1 MNEKAK
7 NQIVKIFSRYYAQ
20 ARLVILPPSQPGF
33 GIGDNKKKKHPP
45 LAFPGLKDLQAYLA
59 NNPPLFVS
67 HSTAYYRSP
76 EATPIEKKEWLGAD
90 VVFDLDL
97 HAEEKFGIYRRLDS
111 VKQDTLRL
119 MEEFLLRDFGL
130 EKKDLLVVFSGNRGY
145 HVHIRH
151 KDFLPIGSNE
161 RKELVDYI
169 RGLGLNYEG
178 FFTREE
184 IKRGMVKLLG
194 PRPTED
200 GYRGRF
206 ARAVILRVE
215 KEPTSIARIFAK
227 PEPRDRFI
235 GGIREGNWS
244 KAPVKDIMPRLKPI
258 ADQLP
263 LQSVNADA
271 GVTQDISKLIRI
283 PNSIHGE
290 TGCIAQVGD
299 NMEKFE
305 PLRDALLPL
314 KGVATVRFTEDIPAL
329 EFANE
334 TLGPFKS
341 GEKKDVPR
349 PYALFV
355 LLKGSADLE

>member
-20 ARLVILPPSQPGF
+20 ARLEILQPAQREF
-33 GIGDNKKKKHPP
+33 GMGNIKKIDHRHM
-45 LAFPGLKDLQAYLA
+45 AFPGLKELQAYLA

-67 HSTAYYRSP
+67 HSTAYYRYP

-258 ADQLP
+258 TDQLP

-271 GVTQDISKLIRI
+271 GVT
-283 PNSIHGE
+283 
-290 TGCIAQVGD
+290 
-299 NMEKFE
+299 
-305 PLRDALLPL
+305 
-314 KGVATVRFTEDIPAL
+314 
-329 EFANE
+329 
-334 TLGPFKS
+334 
-341 GEKKDVPR
+341 
-349 PYALFV
+349 
-355 LLKGSADLE
+355 